1 MVAQRQDKPTNG
13 EIMARAQL
21 IGALLDVIDGVTKAS
36 NEINAGAYWEA
47 YRTVTEAELKLSEIA
62 LGLHDLDCKVDGGAT

>member
-36 NEINAGAYWEA
+36 NEINVGSYWEA

-62 LGLHDLDCKVDGGAT
+62 LGLHDLDVRYDGGAT

>member
-1 MVAQRQDKPTNG
+1 MVAQRQHKPTNG
-13 EIMARAQL
+13 EIMARVQL

-36 NEINAGAYWEA
+36 NEINAGSYWQA

-62 LGLHDLDCKVDGGAT
+62 LGLHDLDVRYDGGAT

>member
-1 MVAQRQDKPTNG
+1 MVAQRQHKPTNG

-21 IGALLDVIDGVTKAS
+21 IGALLDVIDGISKAS
-36 NEINAGAYWEA
+36 NEINGGKYWEA
-47 YRTVTEAELKLSEIA
+47 YRTVNEAELKLSEIA